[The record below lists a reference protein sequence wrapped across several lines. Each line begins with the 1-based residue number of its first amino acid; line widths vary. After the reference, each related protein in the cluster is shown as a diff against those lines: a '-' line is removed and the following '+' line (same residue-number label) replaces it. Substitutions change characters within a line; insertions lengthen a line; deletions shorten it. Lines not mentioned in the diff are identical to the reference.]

1 MGEHVERA
9 SLLDGCREAVESLHR
24 ALHDPL
30 VLGGT
35 DAEQARAVA
44 QHLHGALDVLDA
56 AAQATEA
63 YQLVTLLDGAPR
75 VAPVHGRRLTVVK

>member
-9 SLLDGCREAVESLHR
+9 SILDGCRAAVESLRR

-35 DAEQARAVA
+35 DAEQARVLA
-44 QHLHGALDVLDA
+44 QHLHGALEVLDA
-56 AAQATEA
+56 AVQATAA
-63 YQLVTLLDGAPR
+63 YQLVTLLDGVPR
-75 VAPVHGRRLTVVK
+75 VAPGHGRRLTVVK